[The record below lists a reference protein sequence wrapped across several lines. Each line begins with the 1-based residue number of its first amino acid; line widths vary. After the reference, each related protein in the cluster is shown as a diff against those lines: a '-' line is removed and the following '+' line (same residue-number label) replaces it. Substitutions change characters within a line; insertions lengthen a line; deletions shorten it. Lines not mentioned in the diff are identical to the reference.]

1 MSFLAPALLLGLL
14 ATLLPPLIHLL
25 NRREPKPV
33 PFAAIELLRR
43 AHLRT
48 ARRARLRQL
57 LLIALRALLLAAL
70 ALAMARPYWEPRVE
84 GAAPSQ
90 VGVEGA
96 QVLVVDTSYA
106 MGLRVSAEGAPA
118 ETLLDRARAHA
129 LRALDEARGPVG
141 LVALGAKAEAPFG
154 DPSGDRSTL
163 REALLRLSPTPA
175 SGDVAEGV
183 WAAFGLLRARPSSE
197 PKRVLLLTSPRAARV
212 TLPPPPPELGAVEV
226 VAVDL
231 VEGEGAARTLGNHAL
246 LQTRV
251 WPAPQLGAGQW
262 AVEAEVGNLSDER
275 LDLWPISVE
284 VEGRVLVRGF
294 VSLAP
299 GEVGLKRMY
308 FKVEEGAQGSAGGA
322 GRGELDGQG
331 AGLRGWVRLAPDALP
346 IDDARPFWISPAP
359 PTRLLALNGDPRPVP
374 HEDELFYLRRALA
387 PEVTGEG
394 RFELRVEPSEGLAVS
409 AEGLAWADV
418 ALLANVPRPSR
429 ALGAE
434 LLRFVEQGGGLWLA
448 PGARSEASR
457 WNEALGPLLARP
469 LREARRAGD
478 AAASVRD
485 RKVARLT
492 QFERAHPLLAPFPD
506 PLRSTLP
513 QARVL
518 TYELFDPAPTPK
530 TAVVA
535 SLDEGSPFLLTR
547 EVGAGRVLLMGGPLD
562 REWSD
567 LVIRPDFVPFA
578 QQCARFL
585 TRRAP
590 ERGVEVLFGRPLA
603 LDLSGE
609 GPFFDLSPEGE
620 RALFT
625 PTEGEGARR
634 WSLAAARGLGHHVA
648 LGEGGAAVERFVVS
662 LDASASD
669 LRPAAA
675 RGAARV
681 AGAGARLEGRA
692 GARRDLWPLALFG
705 LFVLLALEAWT
716 LSRGA
721 LRAGGAPA
729 RR

>member
-1 MSFLAPALLLGLL
+1 VTFLAPALLLGLL

-57 LLIALRALLLAAL
+57 LLIAVRALLLAAL

-84 GAAPSQ
+84 GAALSE
-90 VGVEGA
+90 VGGEGA
-96 QVLVVDTSYA
+96 QVLVLDVGYA
-106 MGLRVSAEGAPA
+106 MGLRVGGEAGEG

-129 LRALDEARGPVG
+129 LRALDESRGPVG
-141 LVALGAKAEAPFG
+141 LVTFGAQAEAPFG
-154 DPSGDRSTL
+154 DPGADRSTL

-175 SGDVAEGV
+175 VGEPAEGV
-183 WAAFGLLRARPSSE
+183 WAAFGLLRSRPAAE
-197 PKRVLLLTSPRAARV
+197 RKRVWLLTSPRAARA
-212 TLPPPPPELGAVEV
+212 TLPPPPPELGEVEV
-226 VAVDL
+226 VVVEL
-231 VEGEGAARTLGNHAL
+231 VEGSADEVRRAVGNHAI
-246 LQTRV
+246 LQARV
-251 WPAPQLGAGQW
+251 WPAPQVGAGQW
-262 AVEAEVGNLSDER
+262 AVEAEVANFSAAPLS
-275 LDLWPISVE
+275 LWPISVE
-284 VEGRVLVRGF
+284 VEGQALVRGF

-308 FKVEEGAQGSAGGA
+308 FKVEEAASLK
-322 GRGELDGQG
+322 GEALGV
-331 AGLRGWVRLAPDALP
+331 GLRGRVALAGDALP

-394 RFELRVEPSEGLAVS
+394 RFEVRVEPSEGLAVGDE
-409 AEGLAWADV
+409 ALAWADV
-418 ALLANVPRPSR
+418 VLLANVPRPSR
-429 ALGAE
+429 ALGAA
-434 LLRFVEQGGGLWLA
+434 LLRFVEAGGGLWLA
-448 PGARSEASR
+448 PGARAEAGR
-457 WNEALGPLLARP
+457 WNESLAPLLARP

-492 QFERAHPLLAPFPD
+492 QFERGHPLFAPFPD

-513 QARVL
+513 QAQVL
-518 TYELFDPAPTPK
+518 TYQLFDPAPTPQ
-530 TAVVA
+530 TAVVGT
-535 SLDEGSPFLLTR
+535 LDEGSPFLLTR
-547 EVGAGRVLLMGGPLD
+547 AVGAGRALLMGGPLD

-590 ERGVEVLFGRPLA
+590 ERGREVAFGRPLA

-620 RALFT
+620 RVVLT
-625 PTEGEGARR
+625 PTEGEAARA
-634 WSLAAARGLGHHVA
+634 WSLPKARGLGHHQV
-648 LGEGGAAVERFVVS
+648 LGEGGAVVERFVVS
-662 LDASASD
+662 LDAKGSD
-669 LRPAAA
+669 LRPA
-675 RGAARV
+675 V
-681 AGAGARLEGRA
+681 EEAGARAVAGGVRVEGRA
-692 GARRDLWPLALFG
+692 GARRDLWPFALFG
-705 LFVLLALEAWT
+705 LFVLLALEALA
-716 LSRGA
+716 LSRG
-721 LRAGGAPA
+721 RGAGGA
-729 RR
+729 RGLR

>member
-25 NRREPKPV
+25 NRREPRPV
-33 PFAAIELLRR
+33 PFAALELLRR

-70 ALAMARPYWEPRVE
+70 ALAMARPYWESRVE
-84 GAAPSQ
+84 GAAPAR
-90 VGVEGA
+90 VGAEGA
-96 QVLVVDTSYA
+96 QVLVVDLGYA
-106 MGLRVSAEGAPA
+106 MGLRVRGGEGE

-141 LVALGAKAEAPFG
+141 LVTFGEKADAPFG
-154 DPSGDRSTL
+154 EPSGDRSTL

-175 SGDVAEGV
+175 AGEPAEGV
-183 WAAFGLLRARPSSE
+183 WAAFGLLRARPAAE
-197 PKRVLLLTSPRAARV
+197 PKRVLLLTSPRAARAA
-212 TLPPPPPELGAVEV
+212 LPPPPPELGAVEV

-231 VEGEGAARTLGNHAL
+231 VEGSAAEVGRALGNRAL
-246 LQTRV
+246 LQARV

-262 AVEAEVGNLSDER
+262 AVEAEVGNFSDER

-284 VEGRVLVRGF
+284 VEGRTLVRGF

-299 GEVGLKRMY
+299 GEVGLKRMS
-308 FKVEEGAQGSAGGA
+308 FKVEEGAAGT
-322 GRGELDGQG
+322 
-331 AGLRGWVRLAPDALP
+331 GLRGRVRLAPDALP

-394 RFELRVEPSEGLAVS
+394 RFEVRAEPSEGLAVS
-409 AEGLAWADV
+409 PEALAAADV
-418 ALLANVPRPSR
+418 VLLANVPRPSR
-429 ALGAE
+429 ALGAD
-434 LLRFVEQGGGLWLA
+434 LLRFVEAGGGLWLA
-448 PGARSEASR
+448 PGARAEASR
-457 WNEALGPLLARP
+457 WNEALAPLLARP

-485 RKVARLT
+485 RAAARLT
-492 QFERAHPLLAPFPD
+492 QFERGHPLLAPFPD

-518 TYELFDPAPTPK
+518 TYQLFDPAPTPK

-535 SLDEGSPFLLTR
+535 TLDEGSPFLLTR
-547 EVGAGRVLLMGGPLD
+547 EVGAGRALLMGGPLD

-567 LVIRPDFVPFA
+567 LVIRPDFVPLA
-578 QQCARFL
+578 QHCARFL

-590 ERGVEVLFGRPLA
+590 ERGVEVTVGRPLL

-609 GPFFDLSPEGE
+609 GPFYDLSPEGE
-620 RALFT
+620 RAPLT
-625 PTEGEGARR
+625 PAEGEGARR
-634 WSLAAARGLGHHVA
+634 WALAAARGLGHHQA
-648 LGEGGAAVERFVVS
+648 LDAGGAAAARFVVT
-662 LDASASD
+662 LDARASD
-669 LRPAAA
+669 LRAAAPEAARA
-675 RGAARV
+675 RGAA
-681 AGAGARLEGRA
+681 ARREGRA
-692 GARRDLWPLALFG
+692 EARRDLWPLALFG
-705 LFVLLALEAWT
+705 LFVLLALEALT

-721 LRAGGAPA
+721 RAAGAPA